1 MGYLYCKTIS
11 KIFIDYLK
19 NIGPITIAETVQKYD
34 EAYDQMIQKEYREEL
49 EDPELDDEYK
59 SRLGKR
65 DEDWIEQTLMACEL
79 SVLHYLPKGLIEPA
93 NRRGLI
99 PIVQLWSSINI
110 TAENEKR
117 LFVESSSVEEVNKVI
132 CEAAARIDES
142 GPWLDQ
148 IAWKMSAVAVKRPAL
163 LKPFD
168 GVDL

>member
-11 KIFIDYLK
+11 KIFIDHLK

-34 EAYDQMIQKEYREEL
+34 EAYDQMIQKEYREEF
-49 EDPELDDEYK
+49 EDPELDDKYK
-59 SRLGKR
+59 SRHGKR
-65 DEDWIEQTLMACEL
+65 EEDWKEQAMMACQL

-99 PIVQLWSSINI
+99 PIVQLWSSANI
-110 TAENEKR
+110 TAEDEIR
-117 LFVESSSVEEVNKVI
+117 RFVEYSSMEEMNRVI
-132 CEAAARIDES
+132 CEAASRIDES

-148 IAWKMSAVAVKRPAL
+148 IAWKMSAMAVKRPAL

>member
-1 MGYLYCKTIS
+1 MGYLSCKTIS
-11 KIFIDYLK
+11 QIFIDHLK

-34 EAYDQMIQKEYREEL
+34 EAYDQIFHKEYREEF

-65 DEDWIEQTLMACEL
+65 EEDWREQAQLACEL

-93 NRRGLI
+93 NRRDLI
-99 PIVQLWSSINI
+99 SIVQLWSSTNI
-110 TAENEKR
+110 RAEDEIR
-117 LFVESSSVEEVNKVI
+117 LFVESSSVEEMNGVI

-148 IAWKMSAVAVKRPAL
+148 IAWKMSAVAEKRPAL
-163 LKPFD
+163 LRPFE